1 MSDAN
6 KLVEDHNALIERM
19 VADALSRKPAA
30 PALYEVATIYSGN
43 EVTVYLAR
51 SQEAE
56 IDDADAVAHV
66 RIVSDHAPGYYTAAA
81 ELEDICGDG
90 EGVEAWLASNE
101 DRIVQM
107 HGMGTL

>member
-51 SQEAE
+51 SQDAE

-81 ELEDICGDG
+81 ELEDIEGDP
-90 EGVEAWLASNE
+90 EGVEQWLHANE
-101 DRIVQM
+101 DKVLSL
-107 HGMGTL
+107 HGVRS